1 MWILAYLLN
10 HESSFHR
17 ALSEGAEFFF
27 LRSLVSE
34 SLEISASLTCSL
46 ALPYGRVI
54 AVIAVVTLIGVRRC
68 AREHA
73 KLLCSALA

>member
-54 AVIAVVTLIGVRRC
+54 AVVTLIGVRRC